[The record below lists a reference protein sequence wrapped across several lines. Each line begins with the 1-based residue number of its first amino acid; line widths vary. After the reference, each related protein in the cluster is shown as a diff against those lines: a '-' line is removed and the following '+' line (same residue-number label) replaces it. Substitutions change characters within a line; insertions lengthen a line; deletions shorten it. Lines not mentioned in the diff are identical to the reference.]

1 MRERFMLIKGNPK
14 KLLTIL
20 PEGPF
25 GILITRFL
33 RVVTVRKFLR
43 DPLVYL

>member
-1 MRERFMLIKGNPK
+1 MLFKYYPNEKTIYVKGNPK

-25 GILITRFL
+25 GILITWFL
-33 RVVTVRKFLR
+33 RVVTVRNF
-43 DPLVYL
+43 